1 VILRKKINYKKL
13 KIYVMK
19 KINFILFVFAVLCLA
34 SCSNKNEPVNPKA
47 GNLSSVIE
55 SDPELLVNGQWVEF
69 EIEDTTTP
77 TPGYTSKEV
86 FWYVD
91 DNMQF
96 SDFYSQDGN
105 EYKLEIRLNTTSDVV
120 KVRVEIVYYYTSG
133 EVKAYKE
140 QTFPVIQPDIH
151 QFLWGDSKD
160 FVEDNIALAPVETD
174 TSLFYPQIKSEYWL
188 VSSTSNVMAMYEFDS
203 KEKLIKLTEALSE
216 VLNDESDNSYNK
228 VAMRYVNAYEQL
240 SRSFGMNPTVAS
252 WLQQPTDEQ
261 LSAVEEFLDKRQSSS
276 KETKVIIG
284 KALVNGQL
292 YLMAYS
298 NDSTN
303 THVKLT
309 SGAGK
314 PGSVDFMMIFT
325 PKN

>member
-1 VILRKKINYKKL
+1 
-13 KIYVMK
+13 MK
-19 KINFILFVFAVLCLA
+19 KINFILFVFAFFCLA

-77 TPGYTSKEV
+77 TPGYISKEV

-91 DNMQF
+91 DNYQF
-96 SDFYSQDGN
+96 ADFYSQEGN
-105 EYKLEIRLNTTSDVV
+105 EYKLKTRLNTTSDEV
-120 KVRVEIVYYYTSG
+120 KVKVEIVYNYTSG
-133 EVKAYKE
+133 EVKVYKE
-140 QTFPVIQPDIH
+140 QIFPLIQPDIH
-151 QFLWGDSKD
+151 QFLWGSLKD

-188 VSSTSNVMAMYEFDS
+188 VTGSSNVMAMYEFDAD
-203 KEKLIKLTEALSE
+203 EKLIKLTEALSE
-216 VLNDESDNSYNK
+216 VLNNESDNSYEK
-228 VAMRYVNAYEQL
+228 VTMRYVNVYEQL
-240 SRSFGMNPTVAS
+240 SRSFGMNPTVVS
-252 WLQQPTDEQ
+252 WLQQPTEEQ
-261 LSAVEEFLDKRQSSS
+261 LSAMAEFLDKRQSSS

-284 KALVNGQL
+284 KALVNNKL
-292 YLMAYS
+292 WFVAKS
-298 NDSTN
+298 KDSTN

-314 PGSVDFMMIFT
+314 SGSVDFMVIFT